1 MENIYLED
9 LTEGKLEVSK
19 EIIEEVKEKCD
30 FLKKK
35 YNIPK
40 EIYELLLKNRT
51 LETNVVINDYYLY
64 SIKEI
69 LDLRNTYPHFID
81 LFYTYIG
88 MGNMLTI
95 SMCIYSNKF
104 FTRRAG
110 GSNGFEREENY
121 LKYKDYKLDDSM
133 ENINVEKVIEMLS
146 KNQLGQIPD

>member
-9 LTEGKLEVSK
+9 LTEGKLEVSN
-19 EIIEEVKEKCD
+19 EIVDEVKEKCD
-30 FLKKK
+30 FLKRK
-35 YNIPK
+35 YNIPE
-40 EIYELLLKNRT
+40 EIYELLLKNKT

-95 SMCIYSNKF
+95 SMCIYSNNF

-110 GSNGFEREENY
+110 GSNGFEREDNY
-121 LKYKDYKLDDSM
+121 LKYKDYKLDHKR
-133 ENINVEKVIEMLS
+133 ENINVEKVIEMVS
-146 KNQLGQIPD
+146 KNQLGQIPN